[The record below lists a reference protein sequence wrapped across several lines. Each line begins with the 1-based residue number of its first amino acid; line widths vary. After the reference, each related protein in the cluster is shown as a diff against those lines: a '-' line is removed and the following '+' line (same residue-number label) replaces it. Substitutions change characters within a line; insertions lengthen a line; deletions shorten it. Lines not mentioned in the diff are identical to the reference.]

1 MGAMIVHA
9 YSAPPS
15 VAAPILISFDPRRRG
30 VERFV
35 REKTPPSWR
44 KIFRCFRSVSFD
56 VSIRK
61 KNDDSREMTNEHF

>member
-9 YSAPPS
+9 YGAPPS
-15 VAAPILISFDPRRRG
+15 AAAPILFDPRRVWG

-44 KIFRCFRSVSFD
+44 I
-56 VSIRK
+56 
-61 KNDDSREMTNEHF
+61 

>member
-15 VAAPILISFDPRRRG
+15 IAAPILFDPRRRG

-35 REKTPPSWR
+35 REKTPPSR
-44 KIFRCFRSVSFD
+44 RIISVLSFRQFSMFRSEKETT
-56 VSIRK
+56 IHGRMAG
-61 KNDDSREMTNEHF
+61 DDK

>member
-9 YSAPPS
+9 YGAPPS
-15 VAAPILISFDPRRRG
+15 IAAPILFDPRRRG

-44 KIFRCFRSVSFD
+44 IISVLSFRQLRCFD
-56 VSIRK
+56 PK
-61 KNDDSREMTNEHF
+61 KNDDSRR